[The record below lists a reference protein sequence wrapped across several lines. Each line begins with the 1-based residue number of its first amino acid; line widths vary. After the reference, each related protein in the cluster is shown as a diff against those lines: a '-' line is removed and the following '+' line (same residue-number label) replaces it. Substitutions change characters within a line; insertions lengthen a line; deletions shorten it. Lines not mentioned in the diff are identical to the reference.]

1 MTARAWGKRNI
12 MYRQNVVK
20 VASYLVSLSVGVSRS
35 RNMDLLGAADSLWER
50 FCRPSSAGVGS
61 IIVAQSNLSSL
72 LQFSVLDVSV
82 KFDARPHNACSNL
95 DKFATTPVIC
105 WLSIWH
111 CITLFWCV
119 LLDLF
124 VFFCSLL
131 INLRLSFFK
140 PLPQIIVW
148 LLVRSCMGVTN
159 SVAKWCQLEWK
170 VKSKTLESHRLCQQY
185 RIYNDTS
192 YISSILESFFG
203 GWRKENMKFFRI
215 NRMLKII
222 ANSFQQLPASNE
234 INKLFSF
241 TWQEYHYLERIAY
254 YAELRFHN
262 SKRILIA

>member
-1 MTARAWGKRNI
+1 MTVRAWGKRN
-12 MYRQNVVK
+12 MYRQSVVK

-35 RNMDLLGAADSLWER
+35 RNMDRLGAADSLWER
-50 FCRPSSAGVGS
+50 LCRPSSAGVGS

-131 INLRLSFFK
+131 INVRLSFFK

-159 SVAKWCQLEWK
+159 SVAKSCQLEWK
-170 VKSKTLESHRLCQQY
+170 VKSKTIESHRLCQQY
-185 RIYNDTS
+185 WIYNDTYFIDPGRFLRKLKKEKYEILS
-192 YISSILESFFG
+192 KQSDVENHRELLSAAARFQWHKQAIFIYLAGISLLGKNCILR
-203 GWRKENMKFFRI
+203 WV
-215 NRMLKII
+215 
-222 ANSFQQLPASNE
+222 E
-234 INKLFSF
+234 IS
-241 TWQEYHYLERIAY
+241 Q
-254 YAELRFHN
+254 
-262 SKRILIA
+262 

>member
-1 MTARAWGKRNI
+1 
-12 MYRQNVVK
+12 
-20 VASYLVSLSVGVSRS
+20 
-35 RNMDLLGAADSLWER
+35 MDLLGAADSLWER

-72 LQFSVLDVSV
+72 LQFSDVSV

-148 LLVRSCMGVTN
+148 LLVRSCVGVTN

-185 RIYNDTS
+185 WIYNDTS

-203 GWRKENMKFFRI
+203 GWRKENI
-215 NRMLKII
+215 KILSKQSDVE
-222 ANSFQQLPASNE
+222 NHRELQQLPASNE

-241 TWQEYHYLERIAY
+241 TWQEYHHLEKIAY
-254 YAELRFHN
+254 YAELRYHN
-262 SKRILIA
+262 RKRILIA